1 MVLQYFSNLYN
12 STIDLLIM
20 VFGWG
25 KKKKVEHDEYIEN
38 LTSTPQTITLDEIPK
53 ILDDMVILR
62 KGTLAAEI
70 KSHRNRIDPQR
81 EVLLKI
87 ANELYEDDLNVD
99 DLDPHL
105 QIMVNRGKKEVI
117 SSIKK
122 EFANPF
128 PEINSSDD
136 VMRFRKAS
144 NAGIKK
150 VGDMLG
156 KHSKVIHILASKY
169 AKKLKDDLEN
179 LTANLKEVDELID
192 NFTTTENSVQT
203 INELLSS
210 RKKTLE
216 KVSKQNSRIDELKYS
231 VTDKKEKIVK
241 FENEIKEIKNS
252 SDYKTY
258 LDIKSLLSNCDSEE
272 VKIRHQVN
280 DEFTK
285 ISRPLGK
292 FVHISSHDKEL
303 KDLTAKLSSTPYD
316 VLNVDNI
323 SGIKNI
329 LDSIVIG
336 IDTGSVSVK
345 DISKSKASIAEIKIL
360 IPSLISTKE
369 KFETKKHELLT
380 KLENFDSKF
389 LQTAE
394 NNLKREES
402 DISDTSSKLEIFED
416 ENLDLTHSLPAI
428 LHQIETNLKD
438 VTSTSYTISTDNQ

>member
-1 MVLQYFSNLYN
+1 
-12 STIDLLIM
+12 M

-25 KKKKVEHDEYIEN
+25 KKKKVEYDEPVEN
-38 LTSTPQTITLDEIPK
+38 ITSISQTIALDEIPK
-53 ILDDMVILR
+53 ILDDIVILR

-87 ANELYEDDLNVD
+87 ANELSEDELDPD
-99 DLDPHL
+99 KLDPHF

-128 PEINSSDD
+128 PDINSPDD
-136 VMRFRKAS
+136 IMRFKKTS
-144 NAGIKK
+144 TAGIKK

-156 KHSKVIHILASKY
+156 KHSRVIHIFAAKY
-169 AKKLKDDLEN
+169 AKKLTEDLKDLTEDL
-179 LTANLKEVDELID
+179 KDVDELID
-192 NFTTTENSVQT
+192 NFNTTENSVQT

-210 RKKTLE
+210 RNKTLE
-216 KVSKQNSRIDELKYS
+216 KISKQNSRMNELKS
-231 VTDKKEKIVK
+231 SINDKKEKTIK
-241 FENEIKEIKNS
+241 FENEINAIKNS

-258 LDIKSLLSNCDSEE
+258 LDVKSQLSDCDSEE
-272 VKIRHQVN
+272 VKIRHHVN

-303 KDLTAKLSSTPYD
+303 KDLTAKLASTPYD
-316 VLNVDNI
+316 ILDTDNI
-323 SGIKNI
+323 SGIKKI
-329 LDSIVIG
+329 LDYIVTG
-336 IDTGSVSVK
+336 IDSGSVSVK
-345 DISKSKASIAEIKIL
+345 DISKSKDSVAEIKNL
-360 IPSLISTKE
+360 IPSLISIKE
-369 KFETKKHELLT
+369 KFETKKHELII
-380 KLENFDSKF
+380 KLENFDSKS

-402 DISDTSSKLEIFED
+402 DISDDSSKLKVFED
-416 ENLDLTHSLPAI
+416 ENLDLTHSLPTI

-438 VTSTSYTISTDNQ
+438 VTSTSYTISLDNK

>member
-1 MVLQYFSNLYN
+1 
-12 STIDLLIM
+12 M

-25 KKKKVEHDEYIEN
+25 KKKIEYNEPIEN
-38 LTSTPQTITLDEIPK
+38 ISSTPQTITLDEIPK
-53 ILDDMVILR
+53 ILDDIVILR

-70 KSHRNRIDPQR
+70 KLHRNRIDPQR

-87 ANELYEDDLNVD
+87 ANELSEDELNPD
-99 DLDPHL
+99 ELDPHF

-117 SSIKK
+117 SAIKK
-122 EFANPF
+122 EFSNPF
-128 PEINSSDD
+128 PDISSPND
-136 VMRFRKAS
+136 VLRFKKAS
-144 NAGIKK
+144 TAAINK

-156 KHSKVIHILASKY
+156 KHSRVIHIFAKKY
-169 AKKLKDDLEN
+169 AKKLTNDLKN
-179 LTANLKEVDELID
+179 LTENLKEVDGLID
-192 NFTTTENSVQT
+192 NFTVTENSIQT
-203 INELLSS
+203 IDELLSS

-216 KVSKQNSRIDELKYS
+216 KLSKQNLRIDELKYS
-231 VTDKKEKIVK
+231 ITEKKEKIMN
-241 FENEIKEIKNS
+241 FENEINEIKNS

-258 LDIKSLLSNCDSEE
+258 VDVQSQLSDCDSEE
-272 VKIRHQVN
+272 VKIRHHVD

-303 KDLTAKLSSTPYD
+303 KYLTAKLASVPYD
-316 VLNVDNI
+316 VLDVDNI
-323 SGIKNI
+323 SGIRNV
-329 LDSIVIG
+329 LDSIVTG
-336 IDTGSVSVK
+336 IDSGSVSVK
-345 DISKSKASIAEIKIL
+345 DITKSKDSIAEIKNL

-369 KFETKKHELLT
+369 KFETKKHELVT
-380 KLENFDSKF
+380 KLENFDSKS

-402 DISDTSSKLEIFED
+402 NISDTSSKLKMFED
-416 ENLDLTHSLPAI
+416 ENLDLTHSLPTI

>member
-1 MVLQYFSNLYN
+1 
-12 STIDLLIM
+12 M

-25 KKKKVEHDEYIEN
+25 KKKKVEYDEPVEN
-38 LTSTPQTITLDEIPK
+38 ITSISQTIALDEIPK
-53 ILDDMVILR
+53 ILDDIVILR

-87 ANELYEDDLNVD
+87 ANELSEDELDPD
-99 DLDPHL
+99 KLDPHF

-128 PEINSSDD
+128 PDINSPDD
-136 VMRFRKAS
+136 IMRFKKTS
-144 NAGIKK
+144 TAGIKK

-156 KHSKVIHILASKY
+156 KHSRVIHIFAAKY
-169 AKKLKDDLEN
+169 AKKLTEDLKDLTEDL
-179 LTANLKEVDELID
+179 KDVDELID
-192 NFTTTENSVQT
+192 NFNTTENSVQT

-210 RKKTLE
+210 RNKTLE
-216 KVSKQNSRIDELKYS
+216 KISKQNSRMNELKS
-231 VTDKKEKIVK
+231 SINDKKEKTIK
-241 FENEIKEIKNS
+241 FENEINAIKNS

-258 LDIKSLLSNCDSEE
+258 LDVKSQLSDCDSEE
-272 VKIRHQVN
+272 VKIRHHVN

-303 KDLTAKLSSTPYD
+303 KDLTAKLASTPYD
-316 VLNVDNI
+316 ILDTDNI
-323 SGIKNI
+323 SGIKKI

-336 IDTGSVSVK
+336 IDSGSVSVK
-345 DISKSKASIAEIKIL
+345 DISKSKDSVAEIKNL
-360 IPSLISTKE
+360 ISSLISIKE
-369 KFETKKHELLT
+369 KFETKKHELII
-380 KLENFDSKF
+380 KLENFDSKS

-402 DISDTSSKLEIFED
+402 DISDDSSKLKVFED
-416 ENLDLTHSLPAI
+416 ENLDLTHSLPTI

-438 VTSTSYTISTDNQ
+438 VTSTSYTISLDNK

>member
-1 MVLQYFSNLYN
+1 
-12 STIDLLIM
+12 M

-25 KKKKVEHDEYIEN
+25 KKKKVEYDEPVEN
-38 LTSTPQTITLDEIPK
+38 ITSISQTIALDEIPK
-53 ILDDMVILR
+53 ILDDIVILR

-87 ANELYEDDLNVD
+87 ANELSEDELDPD
-99 DLDPHL
+99 KLDPHF

-128 PEINSSDD
+128 PDINSPDD
-136 VMRFRKAS
+136 IMRFKKTS
-144 NAGIKK
+144 TAGIKK

-156 KHSKVIHILASKY
+156 KHSRVIHIFAAKY
-169 AKKLKDDLEN
+169 AKKLTEDLKDLTEDL
-179 LTANLKEVDELID
+179 KDVDELID
-192 NFTTTENSVQT
+192 NFNTTENSVQT

-210 RKKTLE
+210 RNKTLE
-216 KVSKQNSRIDELKYS
+216 KISKQNSRMNELKS
-231 VTDKKEKIVK
+231 SINDKKEKTIK
-241 FENEIKEIKNS
+241 FGNEINAIKNS

-258 LDIKSLLSNCDSEE
+258 LDVKSQLSDCDSEE
-272 VKIRHQVN
+272 VKIRHHVN

-303 KDLTAKLSSTPYD
+303 KDLTAKLASTPYD
-316 VLNVDNI
+316 ILDTDNI
-323 SGIKNI
+323 SGIKKI

-336 IDTGSVSVK
+336 IDSGSVSVK
-345 DISKSKASIAEIKIL
+345 DISKSKDSVAEIKNL
-360 IPSLISTKE
+360 IPSLISIKE
-369 KFETKKHELLT
+369 KFETKKHELII
-380 KLENFDSKF
+380 KLENFDSKS

-402 DISDTSSKLEIFED
+402 DISDDSSKLKVFED
-416 ENLDLTHSLPAI
+416 ENLDLTHSLPTI

-438 VTSTSYTISTDNQ
+438 VTSTSYTISLDNK

>member
-1 MVLQYFSNLYN
+1 
-12 STIDLLIM
+12 M

-25 KKKKVEHDEYIEN
+25 KKKKVEYDEPVEN
-38 LTSTPQTITLDEIPK
+38 ITSISQTIALDEIPK
-53 ILDDMVILR
+53 ILDDIVILR

-87 ANELYEDDLNVD
+87 ANELSEDELDPD
-99 DLDPHL
+99 KLDPHF

-128 PEINSSDD
+128 PDINSPDD
-136 VMRFRKAS
+136 IMRFKKTS
-144 NAGIKK
+144 TAGIKK

-156 KHSKVIHILASKY
+156 KHSRVIHIFAAKY
-169 AKKLKDDLEN
+169 AKKLTEDLKDLTEDL
-179 LTANLKEVDELID
+179 KDVDELID
-192 NFTTTENSVQT
+192 NFNTTENSVQT

-210 RKKTLE
+210 RNKTLE
-216 KVSKQNSRIDELKYS
+216 KISKQNSRMNELKS
-231 VTDKKEKIVK
+231 SINDKKEKTIK
-241 FENEIKEIKNS
+241 FENEINAIKNS

-258 LDIKSLLSNCDSEE
+258 LDVKSQLSDCDSEE
-272 VKIRHQVN
+272 VKIRHDID

-303 KDLTAKLSSTPYD
+303 KDLTAKLASTPYD
-316 VLNVDNI
+316 ILDTDNI
-323 SGIKNI
+323 SGIKKI

-336 IDTGSVSVK
+336 IDSGSVSVK
-345 DISKSKASIAEIKIL
+345 DISKSKDSVAEIKNL
-360 IPSLISTKE
+360 IPSLISIKE
-369 KFETKKHELLT
+369 KFETKKHELII
-380 KLENFDSKF
+380 KLENFDSKS

-402 DISDTSSKLEIFED
+402 DISDDSSKLKVFED
-416 ENLDLTHSLPAI
+416 ENLDLTHSLPTI

-438 VTSTSYTISTDNQ
+438 VTSTSYTISLDNK

>member
-1 MVLQYFSNLYN
+1 
-12 STIDLLIM
+12 M

-25 KKKKVEHDEYIEN
+25 KKKKVEYDEPVEN
-38 LTSTPQTITLDEIPK
+38 ITSISQTITLDEIPK
-53 ILDDMVILR
+53 ILDDIVILR

-87 ANELYEDDLNVD
+87 ANELSEDELDPD
-99 DLDPHL
+99 KLDPHF

-128 PEINSSDD
+128 PDINSPDD
-136 VMRFRKAS
+136 IMRFKKATT
-144 NAGIKK
+144 AGIKK

-156 KHSKVIHILASKY
+156 KHSRVIHIFAKKY
-169 AKKLKDDLEN
+169 AKKLKEDLEN
-179 LTANLKEVDELID
+179 LTENLKDVDELID
-192 NFTTTENSVQT
+192 NFNNTENSVQT

-210 RKKTLE
+210 RNKTLE
-216 KVSKQNSRIDELKYS
+216 KLSKQNSRMNELKS
-231 VTDKKEKIVK
+231 SITDKNEKITK
-241 FENEIKEIKNS
+241 FKNEIKEIKSS

-258 LDIKSLLSNCDSEE
+258 LDVKSQLSDCDSEE
-272 VKIRHQVN
+272 VKIRHHVN

-303 KDLTAKLSSTPYD
+303 KDLTAKLASTPYD
-316 VLNVDNI
+316 VLDSDNI
-323 SGIKNI
+323 SGIKKI
-329 LDSIVIG
+329 LDYIVTG
-336 IDTGSVSVK
+336 IDSGSVSVK
-345 DISKSKASIAEIKIL
+345 DISKSKDSVAEIKNL
-360 IPSLISTKE
+360 IPSLISIKE
-369 KFETKKHELLT
+369 KFETKKHELII
-380 KLENFDSKF
+380 KLENFDSKS

-402 DISDTSSKLEIFED
+402 NISDTLSKLKIFED
-416 ENLDLTHSLPAI
+416 ENLDLTHSLPTI
-428 LHQIETNLKD
+428 LHQIERNLKD
-438 VTSTSYTISTDNQ
+438 VTSTSYTISLDNK

>member
-1 MVLQYFSNLYN
+1 
-12 STIDLLIM
+12 M

-25 KKKKVEHDEYIEN
+25 KKKKVEYDEHVEN
-38 LTSTPQTITLDEIPK
+38 LTSTSQTIALDEIPK
-53 ILDDMVILR
+53 ILDDIVILR

-87 ANELYEDDLNVD
+87 ANELYEDDLNLD

-128 PEINSSDD
+128 PDINSPDD
-136 VMRFRKAS
+136 VMRFKKVS

-169 AKKLKDDLEN
+169 AKKLTEDLKTLTEN
-179 LTANLKEVDELID
+179 LKDVDELID

-210 RKKTLE
+210 RNKTLE
-216 KVSKQNSRIDELKYS
+216 KLSKQNLRMNELKS
-231 VTDKKEKIVK
+231 SISDKKEKITK
-241 FENEIKEIKNS
+241 FGNEIKEIKNS
-252 SDYKTY
+252 SDYTTY
-258 LDIKSLLSNCDSEE
+258 LDVKSQLSDCDSEE
-272 VKIRHQVN
+272 MKIRHHVN

-303 KDLTAKLSSTPYD
+303 KDLTAKLASTPYD
-316 VLNVDNI
+316 VLNADNI
-323 SGIKNI
+323 SGINKI
-329 LDSIVIG
+329 LDSIVTG
-336 IDTGSVSVK
+336 IDSGSVSVK
-345 DISKSKASIAEIKIL
+345 DISKSKDSIAEIKNL
-360 IPSLISTKE
+360 IPSLIGIKE
-369 KFETKKHELLT
+369 KFETKKHELIT
-380 KLENFDSKF
+380 KLENFDSES

-402 DISDTSSKLEIFED
+402 DISDTSSKLKIFED

>member
-1 MVLQYFSNLYN
+1 
-12 STIDLLIM
+12 M

-25 KKKKVEHDEYIEN
+25 KKKKVEYDEPVEN
-38 LTSTPQTITLDEIPK
+38 ITSISQTIALDEIPK
-53 ILDDMVILR
+53 ILDDIVILR

-70 KSHRNRIDPQR
+70 KSHRHRIDPQR

-87 ANELYEDDLNVD
+87 ANELSEDELDPD
-99 DLDPHL
+99 KLDPHF

-128 PEINSSDD
+128 PDINSPDD
-136 VMRFRKAS
+136 IMRFKKTS
-144 NAGIKK
+144 TAGIKK

-156 KHSKVIHILASKY
+156 KHSRVIHIFAAKY
-169 AKKLKDDLEN
+169 AKKLTEDLKDLTEDL
-179 LTANLKEVDELID
+179 KDVDELID
-192 NFTTTENSVQT
+192 NFNTTENSVQT

-210 RKKTLE
+210 RNKTLE
-216 KVSKQNSRIDELKYS
+216 KISKQNSRMNELKS
-231 VTDKKEKIVK
+231 SINDKKEKTIK
-241 FENEIKEIKNS
+241 FENEINAIKNS

-258 LDIKSLLSNCDSEE
+258 LDVKSQLSDCDSEE
-272 VKIRHQVN
+272 VKIRHHVN

-303 KDLTAKLSSTPYD
+303 KDLTAKLASTPYD
-316 VLNVDNI
+316 ILDTDNI
-323 SGIKNI
+323 SGIKKI

-336 IDTGSVSVK
+336 IDSGSVSVK
-345 DISKSKASIAEIKIL
+345 DISKSKDSVAEIKNL
-360 IPSLISTKE
+360 IPSLISIKE
-369 KFETKKHELLT
+369 KFETKKHELII
-380 KLENFDSKF
+380 KLENFDSKS

-402 DISDTSSKLEIFED
+402 DISDDSSKLKVFED
-416 ENLDLTHSLPAI
+416 ENLDLTHSLPTI

-438 VTSTSYTISTDNQ
+438 VTSTSYTISLDNK

>member
-1 MVLQYFSNLYN
+1 
-12 STIDLLIM
+12 M

-25 KKKKVEHDEYIEN
+25 KKKKVEYTEPVEN
-38 LTSTPQTITLDEIPK
+38 FTSKPQTITLDEIPK
-53 ILDDMVILR
+53 IMDDIVILR

-70 KSHRNRIDPQR
+70 KLHRNRIDPQR
-81 EVLLKI
+81 EVLLRI
-87 ANELYEDDLNVD
+87 ANELSEDELDPD
-99 DLDPHL
+99 KLDPHF

-122 EFANPF
+122 EFVNPF
-128 PEINSSDD
+128 PDINSPDD
-136 VMRFRKAS
+136 VMRFKKIS
-144 NAGIKK
+144 TAGINK

-156 KHSKVIHILASKY
+156 KHSRVIHIFAAKY
-169 AKKLKDDLEN
+169 AKKLTNDLKD
-179 LTANLKEVDELID
+179 LTNNLKEVDELIN
-192 NFTTTENSVQT
+192 NFAVTENSVQD

-210 RKKTLE
+210 RNKTLE
-216 KVSKQNSRIDELKYS
+216 KISKQNSRMDELKS
-231 VTDKKEKIVK
+231 SINGKKEKITK
-241 FENEIKEIKNS
+241 FENEINEIKNS

-258 LDIKSLLSNCDSEE
+258 IDVTSQLSDCDSEE
-272 VKIRHQVN
+272 VKIRHYID

-316 VLNVDNI
+316 VLDIDNI

-329 LDSIVIG
+329 FESIVIG
-336 IDTGSVSVK
+336 IDSGSVSVK
-345 DISKSKASIAEIKIL
+345 DVSKSKDSIAKIKNL

-369 KFETKKHELLT
+369 KFETKKHELHT
-380 KLENFDSKF
+380 KLENFDSKS

-394 NNLKREES
+394 NNLKRVKS
-402 DISDTSSKLEIFED
+402 DVSDDSSKLKIFED
-416 ENLDLTHSLPAI
+416 ENLILTHSLPTI

-438 VTSTSYTISTDNQ
+438 VTSTSYTILTDNQ

>member
-1 MVLQYFSNLYN
+1 
-12 STIDLLIM
+12 M

-25 KKKKVEHDEYIEN
+25 KKKKVEYDEPVEN
-38 LTSTPQTITLDEIPK
+38 ISSISQTIALDEIPK
-53 ILDDMVILR
+53 ILDDIVILR

-87 ANELYEDDLNVD
+87 ANELSEDELDPD
-99 DLDPHL
+99 KLDPHF

-128 PEINSSDD
+128 PDINSPDD
-136 VMRFRKAS
+136 IMRFKKATT
-144 NAGIKK
+144 AGIKK

-156 KHSKVIHILASKY
+156 KHSRVIHIFAKKY
-169 AKKLKDDLEN
+169 AKKLTEDLKDLTEDL
-179 LTANLKEVDELID
+179 KDVDELID
-192 NFTTTENSVQT
+192 NFNTTENSVQT

-210 RKKTLE
+210 RNKTLE
-216 KVSKQNSRIDELKYS
+216 KISKQNSRMNELKS
-231 VTDKKEKIVK
+231 SITDKNEKITK
-241 FENEIKEIKNS
+241 FKNEIKEIKSS

-258 LDIKSLLSNCDSEE
+258 LDVKSQLSDCDSEE
-272 VKIRHQVN
+272 VKIRHHVN

-303 KDLTAKLSSTPYD
+303 KDLTAKLASTPYD
-316 VLNVDNI
+316 VLDIDNI
-323 SGIKNI
+323 SGIKKI
-329 LDSIVIG
+329 LDYIVTG
-336 IDTGSVSVK
+336 IDSGSVSVK
-345 DISKSKASIAEIKIL
+345 DISKSKDSVAEIKNL
-360 IPSLISTKE
+360 IPSLISIKE
-369 KFETKKHELLT
+369 KFETKKHELII
-380 KLENFDSKF
+380 KLENFDSKS

-402 DISDTSSKLEIFED
+402 NISDTLSKLKIFED
-416 ENLDLTHSLPAI
+416 ENLDLTHSLPTI
-428 LHQIETNLKD
+428 LHQIERNLKD
-438 VTSTSYTISTDNQ
+438 VTSTSYTISLDTK

>member
-1 MVLQYFSNLYN
+1 
-12 STIDLLIM
+12 M

-25 KKKKVEHDEYIEN
+25 KKKKVEYDEPVEN
-38 LTSTPQTITLDEIPK
+38 ITSISQTITLDEIPK
-53 ILDDMVILR
+53 ILDDIVILR

-87 ANELYEDDLNVD
+87 ANELSEDELDPD
-99 DLDPHL
+99 KLDPHF

-128 PEINSSDD
+128 PDINSPDD
-136 VMRFRKAS
+136 IMRFKKVTA
-144 NAGIKK
+144 AGIKK

-156 KHSKVIHILASKY
+156 KHSRVIHIFAKKY
-169 AKKLKDDLEN
+169 AKKLKEDLEN
-179 LTANLKEVDELID
+179 LTENLKDVDELID
-192 NFTTTENSVQT
+192 NFNNTENSVQT

-210 RKKTLE
+210 RNKTLE
-216 KVSKQNSRIDELKYS
+216 KLSKQNSRMNELKS
-231 VTDKKEKIVK
+231 SITDKNEKITK
-241 FENEIKEIKNS
+241 FKNEIKEIKSS

-258 LDIKSLLSNCDSEE
+258 LDVKSQLSDCDSEE
-272 VKIRHQVN
+272 VKIRHHVN

-303 KDLTAKLSSTPYD
+303 KDLTAKLASTPYD
-316 VLNVDNI
+316 VLDSDNI
-323 SGIKNI
+323 SGIKKI
-329 LDSIVIG
+329 LDYIVTG
-336 IDTGSVSVK
+336 IDSGSVSVK
-345 DISKSKASIAEIKIL
+345 DISKSKDSVAEIKNL
-360 IPSLISTKE
+360 IPSLISIKE
-369 KFETKKHELLT
+369 KFETKKHELII
-380 KLENFDSKF
+380 KLENFDSKS

-402 DISDTSSKLEIFED
+402 NISDTLSKLKIFED
-416 ENLDLTHSLPAI
+416 ENLDLTHSLPTI
-428 LHQIETNLKD
+428 LHQIERNLKD
-438 VTSTSYTISTDNQ
+438 VTSTSYTISLDNK